1 MLLLCYLYY
10 TIEGSHM
17 YVGEDGAGDF
27 WLSAYCSTPFQPTV
41 VYTTSSSHLS
51 LAQFTHV

>member
-1 MLLLCYLYY
+1 MRDINFIHHVPASLKSFGNSVFLYLLNAMLLLCYLYY

-27 WLSAYCSTPFQPTV
+27 
-41 VYTTSSSHLS
+41 
-51 LAQFTHV
+51 